1 MSLADRT
8 PPTVEEYN
16 AYKERFSNWGR
27 WGEDDQLGTL
37 NHITDDTRR
46 AAAAL
51 VREGRS
57 VSCSNPIAT
66 AAVLRAPR
74 NQTPAEHRMNVFEFA
89 ASDYIG
95 ISYHGHVNTHIDA
108 LCHMFASDGRMYN
121 NRPIS
126 DVTDEGAKS
135 NSVDPWRSGIVT
147 RGVLY
152 DVARYRDVDH
162 VSFEEPIHGWELQD
176 VAEAQSAQP
185 RAGDAVLVR
194 AGADAFWAKNPDIDQ
209 PRNAPGLHASAIE
222 FLYETD
228 ASLLGWDLME
238 APGQEAYDGI
248 SLPIHRLAIPYMGL
262 PLVDNANLE
271 ELAATCAELN
281 RWEFQLVIAP
291 LVLIGGTGSPVNPIA
306 IF

>member
-8 PPTVEEYN
+8 PPTVEEFR
-16 AYKERFSNWGR
+16 AYPERFSNWGR
-27 WGEDDQLGTL
+27 WGNDDQLGTL
-37 NHITDDTRR
+37 NHITDETRR

-66 AAVLRAPR
+66 AAVLSAPR
-74 NQTPAEHRMNVFEFA
+74 NQIPVEHRMNVGDSA

-108 LCHMFASDGRMYN
+108 LCHQFTDDGRMYN
-121 NRPIS
+121 GRPAS

-135 NSVDPWRSGIVT
+135 NSVDRWRNGIVT

-152 DVARYRDVDH
+152 DVARYRNVDH
-162 VSFEEPIHGWELQD
+162 VSFEHPIHGWELQD
-176 VAEAQSAQP
+176 VAEAQSVQP

-209 PRNAPGLHASAIE
+209 PRNAPGLHASVLE
-222 FLYETD
+222 FLYDTE
-228 ASLLGWDLME
+228 AALLSWDLME
-238 APGQEAYDGI
+238 APGQGHTGAE
-248 SLPIHRLAIPYMGL
+248 LPIHRIAIPYMGL
-262 PLVDNANLE
+262 PLIDNANFEQLS
-271 ELAATCAELN
+271 ATCAELN